1 MSNYGYLLPEQKKKN
16 ILVVDFYPWL
26 ISDFSE
32 VQL

>member
-1 MSNYGYLLPEQKKKN
+1 MSNYGYLLPEQKKN